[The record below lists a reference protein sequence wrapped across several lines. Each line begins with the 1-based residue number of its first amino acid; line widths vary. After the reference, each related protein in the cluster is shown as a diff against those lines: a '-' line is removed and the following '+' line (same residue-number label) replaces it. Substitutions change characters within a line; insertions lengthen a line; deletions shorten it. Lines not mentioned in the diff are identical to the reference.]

1 LDKQRLNQYFNT
13 RRNFAFGRGPNMKKK
28 LWFTLSGLVLLTL
41 GFLLQNLEPY
51 RPLKVISS
59 NASCRMAVDIVEP
72 ITGSP
77 QGYAILFHG
86 VSANRRIMSYIAQDL
101 ADQSLRVF
109 VPDSPGHGNTPS
121 PFTPLHASECGE
133 ALVRE
138 LINRRAI
145 VPQQTILIGHSM
157 GGAIAIRASNRI
169 PVAGVIAISPAP
181 MRTAKLL
188 SKEMVFFPD
197 DPPLA
202 KNTLIIT
209 GSNEPAQLRE
219 IFQTK
224 VKEAADGTSTYVEI
238 PHATHVSL
246 LFDNNVLTEMRK
258 WNHKLLLTDPETV
271 RATHYPLYGFL
282 AGFLGLI
289 VISVPFLSDL
299 VGASGTGLI
308 DDAPALNTTRILGQL
323 VIASVVAVV
332 ILKFWV
338 PLKVLGIF
346 QGDYLA
352 SFALLEGFLLLA
364 MNFAALKKALKT
376 TWSALLASVIGAIL
390 LVLVFGLWFE
400 YSFYEALLTWPKWA
414 RMAPLVL
421 AFFPWLLAEELF
433 LGAHAT
439 MSRLRRVIL
448 TLAFRS
454 IAWACI
460 AGALFLVHSGEV
472 LMILLV
478 LYFVLVSIL
487 QRLAMDV
494 MRRETH
500 SPVAAAFFGAI
511 LSAGFA
517 LAIFPLA

>member
-1 LDKQRLNQYFNT
+1 
-13 RRNFAFGRGPNMKKK
+13 MKKK
-28 LWFTLSGLVLLTL
+28 LWFTLSGLVLLAF
-41 GFLLQNLEPY
+41 GFFLQNLDPY

-59 NASCRMAVDIVEP
+59 DASCHMAVDVLQP

-86 VSANRRIMSYIAQDL
+86 VSANRRIMSYLAQDL
-101 ADQSLRVF
+101 ANQNLRVF

-121 PFTPLHASECGE
+121 PFTPLHASDCGQ
-133 ALVRE
+133 AFVRE
-138 LINRRAI
+138 LIDRRAI
-145 VPQQTILIGHSM
+145 VPQQTVLIGHSM

-181 MRTAKLL
+181 MRVAKLL

-197 DPPLA
+197 DPPLG

-209 GSNEPAQLRE
+209 GSNEPAQLRG
-219 IFQTK
+219 ISQAK
-224 VKEAADGTSTYVEI
+224 VKEADGTSTYTEI

-246 LFDNNVLTEMRK
+246 IFDNDVLTEIRK
-258 WNHKLLLTDPETV
+258 WNHKLLLADPESV
-271 RATHYPLYGFL
+271 RATHYPLFGFFFGL
-282 AGFLGLI
+282 FGLI
-289 VISVPFLSDL
+289 LISVPFLGDL
-299 VGASGTGLI
+299 LGSKGTNLV

-338 PLKVLGIF
+338 PLKVLGLF

-352 SFALLEGFLLLA
+352 SFALLEGLLLLA

-376 TWSALLASVIGAIL
+376 TWSALLASVMGGIL

-400 YSFYEALLTWPKWA
+400 YSFYEALLTWTRWA
-414 RMAPLVL
+414 RLAPLLV

-433 LGAHAT
+433 LGAHPT

-448 TLAFRS
+448 ALAFRS
-454 IAWACI
+454 IAWA
-460 AGALFLVHSGEV
+460 ALVAAIFLLHSGEV
-472 LMILLV
+472 LMILLS
-478 LYFVLVSIL
+478 LYFVLLSLL

-500 SPVAAAFFGAI
+500 SPIATAFFGAI

>member
-1 LDKQRLNQYFNT
+1 
-13 RRNFAFGRGPNMKKK
+13 MKKK
-28 LWFTLSGLVLLTL
+28 LWFTLSGLILLAL
-41 GFLLQNLEPY
+41 GFFFQNLEPY

-59 NASCRMAVDIVEP
+59 DASCRMTVDVVEP

-77 QGYAILFHG
+77 QGYAVLFHG

-101 ADQSLRVF
+101 ANQNLRVF
-109 VPDSPGHGNTPS
+109 VPDLPGHGNTS
-121 PFTPLHASECGE
+121 GPFNPLRASECGE

-138 LINRRAI
+138 LIARRAI
-145 VPQQTILIGHSM
+145 IPQQTLLIGHSM
-157 GGAIAIRASNRI
+157 GGAIAIRAANRI
-169 PVAGVIAISPAP
+169 PVQEVIAISPAP

-197 DPPLA
+197 DPPLP
-202 KNTLIIT
+202 KNTLIIA
-209 GSNEPAQLRE
+209 GSNEPAQLRG
-219 IFQTK
+219 ISQAK
-224 VKEAADGTSTYVEI
+224 VKEAADGTSAYVEI

-246 LFDNNVLTEMRK
+246 LFGSKALTEMRA
-258 WNHKLLLTDPETV
+258 WNHKLLLTDPESV
-271 RATHYPLYGFL
+271 RATHYPLYGFF
-282 AGFLGLI
+282 AGLI
-289 VISVPFLSDL
+289 GLILISGPFISDL
-299 VGASGTGLI
+299 VGSSGKNLV

-323 VIASVVAVV
+323 VFASVVSVV
-332 ILKFWV
+332 ILKFWI
-338 PLKVLGIF
+338 PLKVLKLF

-352 SFALLEGFLLLA
+352 SFVLLQGLLLLSI
-364 MNFAALKKALKT
+364 NFASLKKAWNIR
-376 TWSALLASVIGAIL
+376 WSALATSAMGAIL

-414 RMAPLVL
+414 RMAPLLL

-454 IAWACI
+454 IAWAALI
-460 AGALFLVHSGEV
+460 GALFLLHSGEV
-472 LMILLV
+472 LMILLTV
-478 LYFVLVSIL
+478 YFVLVSLL
-487 QRLAMDV
+487 QRLAIDV
-494 MRRETH
+494 MRRETR

-511 LSAGFA
+511 LCAGFA